1 MDRGQRGILGGSGE
15 MDGGDALKGWMEQG
29 RVEGVGYQTVG
40 MPRNA
45 WIPFA
50 ESVPLTDRQI
60 DEEFPRSHAQSAPP
74 LFSLARGKPPLA
86 LVRATLPARGLSP
99 TPNAPIPPRK
109 LV

>member
-1 MDRGQRGILGGSGE
+1 M
-15 MDGGDALKGWMEQG
+15 KGWMEQ
-29 RVEGVGYQTVG
+29 GVGYQTVG

-50 ESVPLTDRQI
+50 ESVLPLTDRQI
-60 DEEFPRSHAQSAPP
+60 DEEFPRSRAQSAPP